1 MGEHARPDTNDSRVD
16 EEVSSERKSRGGRQV
31 AARGPTASRRTA
43 GPGGGPAHG
52 TPTPTRTRVATEPAL
67 DPALTAF
74 AEQLRE
80 QIGAQRVLL
89 FGSRARGQTA
99 GDSDY
104 DLIVVSPRFATV
116 EPPRRAIGLRQLWYE
131 VGGQG
136 PMDLICLTP
145 EEFAE
150 AQRRITLLAAVLPEA
165 IDLLPH
171 AAEGPR

>member
-1 MGEHARPDTNDSRVD
+1 MGEHARPDTNDSRVGQG
-16 EEVSSERKSRGGRQV
+16 VSSERKSRGGRQV
-31 AARGPTASRRTA
+31 ATRGPTASRR
-43 GPGGGPAHG
+43 PAHG
-52 TPTPTRTRVATEPAL
+52 TLTPTRTRVATEPAL
-67 DPALTAF
+67 EPPLKAF

-99 GDSDY
+99 RDSDY

-165 IDLLPH
+165 IDLLPDV
-171 AAEGPR
+171 AEGPR